1 MCYFIDMSTYK
12 IKSLQASPD
21 HLMDH
26 LVQEHSAVD
35 PTFVEDF
42 LLCYRIFL
50 KSPMELAYRLQ
61 TWFNTSTLRNKVSIH
76 LVRCCYKQ
84 NIVSTLIFVKLEE
97 ICRCWLHLILP
108 KYWVVTTESIVST
121 MIWWSW
127 REAFIAHYQC

>member
-1 MCYFIDMSTYK
+1 MNLMHESFVQSTQQIFVSKIIIGGFFFIDMSIYK

-61 TWFNTSTLRNKVSIH
+61 TWFNTSTLRNKVSID

-84 NIVSTLIFVKLEE
+84 SIVSTLI
-97 ICRCWLHLILP
+97 W
-108 KYWVVTTESIVST
+108 
-121 MIWWSW
+121 
-127 REAFIAHYQC
+127 

>member
-1 MCYFIDMSTYK
+1 MSIYK

-76 LVRCCYKQ
+76 LVRCCYKVLYPHSFGEAGGNLSVLIKF
-84 NIVSTLIFVKLEE
+84 NIT
-97 ICRCWLHLILP
+97 
-108 KYWVVTTESIVST
+108 
-121 MIWWSW
+121 
-127 REAFIAHYQC
+127 